1 MKEESGSDFVSVA
14 LAGYGNASSA
24 YAGALAGAKARWP
37 RHCAARKRK
46 PRPKP
51 GFLWCNY
58 GESGQLDQNV
68 MLQLSILPV
77 SCVALSFTRSFHV
90 PLSASLDR
98 LNVTVVLMLSVPA
111 PVWFQML

>member
-1 MKEESGSDFVSVA
+1 MAMRHRDMPPPFPREQPPFLPSSCSAKGNPGRSRGSWSCNCVEST
-14 LAGYGNASSA
+14 
-24 YAGALAGAKARWP
+24 
-37 RHCAARKRK
+37 RH
-46 PRPKP
+46 
-51 GFLWCNY
+51 
-58 GESGQLDQNV
+58 QNV

-98 LNVTVVLMLSVPA
+98 LNVTVVLMLSVPP